1 MKAKGLKKGDT
12 IGVIA
17 QSEPVLYEDIE
28 PSIKIME
35 ELGMNVLFAEH
46 IFQNPTGYGETAKNK
61 AKDINNMFKDKNI
74 DAIWCAERW
83 I

>member
-28 PSIKIME
+28 PSVEIMKR
-35 ELGMNVLFAEH
+35 LGINVVFAEH
-46 IFQNPTGYGETAKNK
+46 TFQNPTGYGETAKNK
-61 AKDINNMFKDKNI
+61 AKDINTMFEDNKI
-74 DAIWCAERW
+74 DAIWCANRW